1 MSTEID
7 LTIEAYDVIDND
19 RIEGFNVTVTP
30 QVPGGNGPTFSGL
43 TNSAGKATFQNVHV
57 SYNFYFQNLKRSL
70 QVNVYFSYFRS
81 PEILFIKL

>member
-1 MSTEID
+1 MNTHPVPCKKKSYYLMSTEID

-57 SYNFYFQNLKRSL
+57 SYNFYFK
-70 QVNVYFSYFRS
+70 
-81 PEILFIKL
+81 I